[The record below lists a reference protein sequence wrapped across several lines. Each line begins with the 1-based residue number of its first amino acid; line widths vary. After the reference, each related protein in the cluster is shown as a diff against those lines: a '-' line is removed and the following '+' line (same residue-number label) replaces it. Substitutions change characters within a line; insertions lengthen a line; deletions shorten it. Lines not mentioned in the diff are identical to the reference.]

1 MAESVSHLNGTASVS
16 GQVPIETT
24 EVPTYTIIQADGVYP
39 DDVVERPIFTANP
52 THAYKLNYVSTHL
65 FPTGTPVPKPWS
77 SIPKDLRDQVDGIMV
92 LKMGFTAADVE
103 LFPKLKVIV
112 RMGVGYDRL
121 DRVALAKKGV
131 TVCNVPDYGTAEIAD
146 HALALSLSLR
156 RGVLLHHDRQRQPYV
171 YPWMYIDTPLVSR
184 IQQATFGIL
193 GLGRIGTA
201 ACLRAKAFGWNVLF
215 YDPYLPNGVDK
226 ALGIERTK
234 DIAELFRRSTNL
246 SIHCACTRETRGMI
260 CWDLVKLMPRGAVLV
275 NTARGEVLQLDAVE
289 RALREGILAGAGLD
303 VLPEEPIPEHNVHP
317 LIRAYREK
325 EEWLLG
331 RMVLTCHTAFY
342 SPQSFVDIRVKS
354 AQTMREV
361 LIDGLQSNVI
371 TPDML

>member
-1 MAESVSHLNGTASVS
+1 MAGNAAQAHGTAQGVDN
-16 GQVPIETT
+16 QDI
-24 EVPTYTIIQADGVYP
+24 PTYTIIQADGLYP
-39 DDVVERPIFTANP
+39 DDILETKIFTENP
-52 THAYKLNYVSTHL
+52 PHAYKVKYLQTGL
-65 FPTGTPVPKPWS
+65 FPTGTPLPKPWS
-77 SIPKDLRDQVDGIMV
+77 TIPQELREQVDGIMV
-92 LKMGFTAADVE
+92 LKMGFTAADVA
-103 LFPKLKVIV
+103 LFPRLKVIV

-121 DRVALAKKGV
+121 DRVALAKHGV

-146 HALALSLSLR
+146 HALSLALSLR
-156 RGVLLHHDRQRQPYV
+156 RGVLLHHDRQRQPYL
-171 YPWMYIDTPLVSR
+171 YPWMVLETPLVSR
-184 IQQATFGIL
+184 IQGATFGIL

-234 DIAELFRRSTNL
+234 DIKDLFRRSTML
-246 SIHCACTRETRGMI
+246 SLHCACTRETRDMVG
-260 CWDLVKLMPRGAVLV
+260 WDLLSLMPQGSILV
-275 NTARGEVLQLDAVE
+275 NTSRGEVLQLDAVE

-303 VLPEEPIPEHNVHP
+303 VLPEEPIPEDNVHS
-317 LIRAYREK
+317 LIRAYRER
-325 EEWLLG
+325 EEWLVG
-331 RMVLTCHTAFY
+331 RLVLTCHTAFY
-342 SPQSFVDIRVKS
+342 SPQSFVDIRIKS